1 MALYRPAYRARMKMS
16 LVIADM
22 IQYLES
28 VRFLGALVDSRS
40 ALNHRVTH
48 VVYRKRSTLTSRH
61 YPQKDRMA
69 IGSPNL
75 PWRKL
80 ILGSGVVSRVKRI

>member
-22 IQYLES
+22 IQYLGS
-28 VRFLGALVDSRS
+28 VRFLGAFIDSRS
-40 ALNHRVTH
+40 ALDHGVSH
-48 VVYRKRSTLTSRH
+48 VVYRKLSAPTSRH
-61 YPQKDRMA
+61 HLQKDRIA